1 MYIYIY
7 IYIYIYYIYIHAT
20 RPQRKKQLQCWLY
33 RLKIK
38 WFTRTICIIL
48 SLSDGWFA
56 WFSLIHPV
64 SLYDFL
70 ALLALHSNRTSQ
82 ELLPEPCIMVLI
94 HLLWNQ
100 HSDVFWTIWFLPVKV
115 NHGKSMVK
123 PKTPRCAI
131 FCRTIS
137 SSDRQDTPER
147 TEVPVFVAATRFP
160 TGNRGGLG
168 PVSLIEGRC
177 PQGHEPNREKT
188 WLPLGRSIPK
198 I

>member
-1 MYIYIY
+1 MVD
-7 IYIYIYYIYIHAT
+7 
-20 RPQRKKQLQCWLY
+20 
-33 RLKIK
+33 
-38 WFTRTICIIL
+38 
-48 SLSDGWFA
+48 SLGSG
-56 WFSLIHPV
+56 LIHPV

-94 HLLWNQ
+94 HLLCNQ

-147 TEVPVFVAATRFP
+147 TEVPVFVATRFP
-160 TGNRGGLG
+160 AGNRGGLG

-177 PQGHEPNREKT
+177 PQGNGFHSAVAFPKYNMQNHMSHPTTSSHMGIYGSHKWT
-188 WLPLGRSIPK
+188 KPHKSIK
-198 I
+198 LHWGIGKKLKVMLFFLNHQIFKYI